1 MCESVCLSLFV
12 AVVAPTKKGRKK
24 KKKKCHTFIFDFRFF
39 LVPGGCSKNVK
50 IIPFST
56 ANHTNR
62 AERCIN
68 AATRGSPGFYVMQTR
83 CSLHVQN
90 ANSRLFACLCFVY
103 VHANYLEFASGFPR
117 GFFRGKG
124 IFRRRFGS
132 DFIGCFGLI
141 KCDPKRRRKKM
152 RSETFTDQRGT
163 LVLEI
168 RGEGACLTNPFPDIS

>member
-83 CSLHVQN
+83 CSLHVQRKLEVVCMFMFCICTCKLPRVCIWLS
-90 ANSRLFACLCFVY
+90 SRIFSRKGDFSATFRI
-103 VHANYLEFASGFPR
+103 GFYWT
-117 GFFRGKG
+117 FR
-124 IFRRRFGS
+124 I
-132 DFIGCFGLI
+132 D
-141 KCDPKRRRKKM
+141 KM
-152 RSETFTDQRGT
+152 RSETSPKKN
-163 LVLEI
+163 EI
-168 RGEGACLTNPFPDIS
+168 RNVYRSTWNVGIGNSRGRGMFD